1 MAVRQLRELWIHT
14 GTTCNLSCP
23 FCHEAASPGDL
34 RLQAPSLPA
43 LLPHLQA
50 AITAGVERFAFT
62 GGEPLI
68 HRDIVAIVRTALQW
82 RPCLI
87 LTNGTAPLIKR
98 TQHLAQ
104 WLGQPH
110 GLSFRVS
117 IDYPDEAQH
126 DADRGLRNFRKALQ
140 GLRLLHEAGFAVS
153 IARLQQPDEDARAI
167 ANRFR
172 NLLRRQQLPEDLPV
186 IALPPLGGLG
196 QPTLTQALSATA
208 TSLLCQRSR
217 MLLQREQQVVYSP
230 CPLVDDA
237 PDMDMGCDLPAAWAA
252 DVPLRHARCT
262 VCLKQDVPYAN
273 TEGETR

>member
-1 MAVRQLRELWIHT
+1 MVRQLRELWVHT

-34 RLQAPSLPA
+34 RLQAPTLPD
-43 LLPHLQA
+43 LMPQLQA
-50 AITAGVERFAFT
+50 AVCAGVERFAFT

-68 HRDIVAIVRTALQW
+68 HRDIVAIVKAALQW

-98 TQHLAQ
+98 SQHLAQ

-110 GLSFRVS
+110 ALSFRVS

-126 DADRGLRNFRKALQ
+126 DAERGLRNFRKALQ

-167 ANRFR
+167 SNRFR

-196 QPTLTQALSATA
+196 QLLLPQALSPST
-208 TSLLCQRSR
+208 TPLLCQRSR
-217 MLLQREQQVVYSP
+217 MLLQREQQLRYSP
-230 CPLVDDA
+230 CPLVDDV
-237 PDMDMGCDLPAAWAA
+237 PELDLGGDLAIAWAS

-262 VCLKQDVPYAN
+262 VCIKQEVPYAH
-273 TEGETR
+273 TAGETP